1 MHALADQRNAIAHN
15 ASWTSIV
22 EALSAVV
29 DAFDGQW
36 ATYERLY
43 PKIRAL
49 FRVLEALDAPSWADT
64 ADSRGRNGAKLVED
78 MLAALGRGD
87 AL

>member
-1 MHALADQRNAIAHN
+1 MHALADQRDAVAHN

-29 DAFDGQW
+29 DALDGQW
-36 ATYERLY
+36 ATYGHLY
-43 PKIRAL
+43 HKIRAL
-49 FRVLEALDAPSWADT
+49 FRVLEAMDGARWAET
-64 ADSRGRNGAKLVED
+64 ADARGRSGAKLVED
-78 MLAALGRGD
+78 MYAALGRGD